1 MSTPF
6 LPRHLL
12 VSVSI
17 LLPVLAGWSLA
28 AQAAPATP
36 DPRWPFR
43 NAPAKSETHQGGVGL
58 VLETRPGGIM
68 AAQVL
73 PGSPAAQAGLLAGDV
88 LTAVDTWQVPE
99 GIKVPE
105 LAEHIRGE
113 PGTSC
118 QIEVRRPGVP
128 ALLRF
133 TVARASM
140 DRLFPQ
146 TAREVL
152 RVQDGLS
159 LLATGQ
165 RHAIG
170 VHFQG
175 KVQVGEPLTY
185 QWTVAAPNQPLSAAT
200 QPVAQGLVTVDPAGG
215 AVVQV
220 ADLKLELK
228 VLPGTADLFVATS
241 SLPLHVANAATWLTT
256 APPYPSLMKPRAAP
270 SKQTSRWS
278 GTERSH
284 LQATLDGVPLAGRR
298 ITLKLADAQNAQQD
312 SRTVVTDREGRFE
325 LPLPTG
331 RYKVMALQ
339 PSLPGG
345 GRDAFLEADLGPT
358 DLGRALDP
366 AADDARHPVVLT
378 LQKRPVSTAPNVADW
393 VKDPRVGQGMPV
405 LDVQRWFHPHGAPPA
420 TLKGKVLLLYV
431 WATWCGPC
439 KQTSPLVAELHARLA
454 SRGLEV
460 VEASIDRD
468 EMAIEEFAQ
477 EGLPG
482 APPIAWVGPDAMT
495 ALDIESVPTLF
506 VIDAKG
512 TLRGMHRGTGWS
524 VDALE
529 AWLTTLLDEAHA
541 DKHG

>member
-1 MSTPF
+1 MRKPTLRRPLRLF
-6 LPRHLL
+6 F
-12 VSVSI
+12 SI
-17 LLPVLAGWSLA
+17 QAIALALWSIA
-28 AQAAPATP
+28 GHAAPIAA

-43 NAPAKSETHQGGVGL
+43 NAAAKSESRQGGVGL
-58 VLETRPGGIM
+58 VLEARPGGIT
-68 AAQVL
+68 ASQVL

-88 LTAVDTWQVPE
+88 ITAVDAWQVPE

-118 QIEVRRPGVP
+118 QIEIRRPGGAAPQRIAVQ
-128 ALLRF
+128 
-133 TVARASM
+133 RAAM
-140 DRLFPQ
+140 NRLFPQ

-152 RVQDGLS
+152 RVQDGLTV
-159 LLATGQ
+159 LATGQ

-170 VHFQG
+170 LRFTG
-175 KVQVGEPLTY
+175 KVQVGEPLAY
-185 QWTVAAPNQPLSAAT
+185 QWSVAAPNEPLSAAA
-200 QPVAQGLVTVDPAGG
+200 QPIAPGLVTVDAASG

-220 ADLKLELK
+220 ADLRLEIK
-228 VLPGTADLFVATS
+228 VLPGTTELFIATA
-241 SLPLHVANAATWLTT
+241 SLPLHLPGAANWLTV
-256 APPYPSLMKPRAAP
+256 APPYATLMKPRAAP
-270 SKQTSRWS
+270 SKQTMRWS
-278 GTERSH
+278 GSERVQ
-284 LQATLDGVPLAGRR
+284 LQATLDGVPMGGRR
-298 ITLKLADAQNAQQD
+298 VTLKLADVQNTTQD
-312 SRTVVTDREGRFE
+312 TRTVLTDREGRLE
-325 LPLPTG
+325 LALPPG
-331 RYKVMALQ
+331 RYKVLGLQ

-358 DLGRALDP
+358 DLGRVLDP
-366 AADDARHPVVLT
+366 SVGDARHPVVLT
-378 LQKRPVSTAPNVADW
+378 LQKRPGTAVASVAEW
-393 VKDPRVGQGMPV
+393 TKDARVGQGVPV
-405 LDVQRWFHPHGAPPA
+405 LDVQRWFHPRGAPPA

-468 EMAIEEFAQ
+468 EIAIEKFA
-477 EGLPG
+477 ESGLPG

-506 VIDAKG
+506 VIDATG

-524 VDALE
+524 LDALE

-541 DKHG
+541 VKHG